1 MRAQTSQFAFICQNF
16 FLRSKNNQKILQIKS
31 NGNSFYGIPL
41 PDSRPC
47 TRTDILSIRE
57 NPCVPTLRERTDL
70 YGNSTRPQQISFSLS
85 AGNAGSASVPALFY
99 DSADAEMF
107 LLPSLYTT
115 IKQKFFCITVFIF
128 NKKVHAGSAGHGQ
141 SIPSAMYLLNP
152 RSFCTSVMKIDLT
165 SSMFC
170 STLPAETAHT
180 AAFLCGI
187 LTRLPI
193 QTTSVCIKFP

>member
-47 TRTDILSIRE
+47 TRTDILSIRG

-70 YGNSTRPQQISFSLS
+70 YGSFTRPQQISFSLS
-85 AGNAGSASVPALFY
+85 AGNAGRTSFPALFSG
-99 DSADAEMF
+99 SADAENHCFSF
-107 LLPSLYTT
+107 LLSLYTT

-141 SIPSAMYLLNP
+141 SIPSAMYLLSS
-152 RSFCTSVMKIDLT
+152 RSFRTSIMKIDLT
-165 SSMFC
+165 
-170 STLPAETAHT
+170 
-180 AAFLCGI
+180 
-187 LTRLPI
+187 
-193 QTTSVCIKFP
+193 